1 MAVMTD
7 QRGSNVRDWVLARE
21 PGTCF
26 TSADVPGR
34 PETVAVALSRL
45 AAPGGPIVRARRGIY
60 WRATP
65 ETRFGRAAPDPEEVA
80 LLAAGAGAGPS
91 GVSAANR
98 IGISTQVPR
107 RPHLAVVGRIPKGL
121 PDVRFTSRANPHRIR
136 LSPMEVAVL
145 EAVRDLDRHS
155 EVPWPVARRRIRRMA
170 DAGTVDLAAI
180 TAVAAHERRAG
191 LQERMAELL
200 AS

>member
-1 MAVMTD
+1 MRVMTD
-7 QRGSNVRDWVLARE
+7 ELRPTVRDWVLARE

-34 PETVAVALSRL
+34 PETVAVTLSRL

-65 ETRFGRAAPDPEEVA
+65 ETRFGRAAPDPVEVA
-80 LLAAGAGAGPS
+80 LLAAGAGAGPA
-91 GVSAANR
+91 GVSAANTV
-98 IGISTQVPR
+98 GVSTQVPR
-107 RPHLAVVGRIPKGL
+107 RPHVAVVGRVPKGL
-121 PDVRFTSRANPHRIR
+121 ADVRFTSRANPHRIR
-136 LSPMEVAVL
+136 LSPIEVAVL

-155 EVPWPVARRRIRRMA
+155 EVPWPVARRRIRQMA
-170 DAGTVDLAAI
+170 EAGTVDLEVVAE
-180 TAVAAHERRAG
+180 VAAHERRAG
-191 LQERMAELL
+191 LQKRMAELL